1 MAKTYKE
8 LEDIEN
14 KRQIFNEIKSDGY
27 KLLQE
32 GKIDSKDYY
41 SKTRNIGIELG
52 IIDANDYPGRLP
64 KIAEGFLE
72 VLGGTAG
79 AIAGG
84 VAGIPLGPAGIIG
97 GAGAGAGIGAGSGSL
112 AADFLGDL
120 LAPNMPAPSAR
131 ERVKDAVTV
140 GAVDAALTT
149 AVPIAG
155 KALKPV
161 VSKVVDRFKT
171 AKKEAIKK
179 SPDPERTRSFFRTT
193 NWNY

>member
-14 KRQIFNEIKSDGY
+14 KQQIFNEIKSDGY

-72 VLGGTAG
+72 VL
-79 AIAGG
+79 AI
-84 VAGIPLGPAGIIG
+84 VI
-97 GAGAGAGIGAGSGSL
+97 
-112 AADFLGDL
+112 
-120 LAPNMPAPSAR
+120 
-131 ERVKDAVTV
+131 
-140 GAVDAALTT
+140 
-149 AVPIAG
+149 
-155 KALKPV
+155 
-161 VSKVVDRFKT
+161 
-171 AKKEAIKK
+171 
-179 SPDPERTRSFFRTT
+179 
-193 NWNY
+193 